1 MAAVETA
8 QMLHKLQNSFKKIK
22 ALLAWRQLKLAE
34 SQPGLPPSFVID
46 DRVEEDLRNEYSRF
60 TAILADF
67 RSILN
72 NTHTFIPTD
81 RRRYLRHRLWELES
95 QVRGLEV
102 SGRFNFAGY
111 GRTLF

>member
-22 ALLAWRQLKLAE
+22 ALLVWRQLKLAE
-34 SQPGLPPSFVID
+34 NQPGLPPSFVID

-60 TAILADF
+60 TATLADV

-72 NTHTFIPTD
+72 NTRIFIPTD
-81 RRRYLRHRLWELES
+81 RRRNLRHRLLELES

-102 SGRFNFAGY
+102 PSRFNFAGY
-111 GRTLF
+111 GRTFF

>member
-8 QMLHKLQNSFKKIK
+8 QMLRTLQNSFEKIK
-22 ALLAWRQLKLAE
+22 SLLAWRQLKLAE
-34 SQPGLPPSFVID
+34 GRPGLPPSFVID

-60 TAILADF
+60 TAMLADF

-81 RRRYLRHRLWELES
+81 RRRNLRRRLCELES
-95 QVRGLEV
+95 QVRSLEA
-102 SGRFNFAGY
+102 SGRLNFAGY

>member
-8 QMLHKLQNSFKKIK
+8 QILRKLQNSFQKIK
-22 ALLAWRQLKLAE
+22 ALLAWRQLNLAE
-34 SQPGLPPSFVID
+34 RQPGLPPSFVFD
-46 DRVEEDLRNEYSRF
+46 NRVEEDLRNEYSRF
-60 TAILADF
+60 TATLANF

-72 NTHTFIPTD
+72 NTRTFIPTD
-81 RRRYLRHRLWELES
+81 RRRYLRHRLLELES

-102 SGRFNFAGY
+102 SDRLNFAGY